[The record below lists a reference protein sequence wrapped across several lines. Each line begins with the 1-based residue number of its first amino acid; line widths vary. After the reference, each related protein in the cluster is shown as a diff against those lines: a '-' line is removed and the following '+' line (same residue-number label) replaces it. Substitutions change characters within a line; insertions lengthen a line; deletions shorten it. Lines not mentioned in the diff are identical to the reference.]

1 MCTGPLS
8 ACAILNQAAS
18 ARVNQR
24 AVIRRALRDHSAAI
38 TESDGTALG
47 AAEVR
52 LTDIAR
58 HAERARDADAMRGLE
73 GEAAQVYFAFFDYLI
88 RSQKEE
94 FRFVGRSRR
103 PPLDAVNA
111 VLTFLNTAH
120 RASIDQ
126 VTKMRRL

>member
-1 MCTGPLS
+1 
-8 ACAILNQAAS
+8 
-18 ARVNQR
+18 
-24 AVIRRALRDHSAAI
+24 
-38 TESDGTALG
+38 
-47 AAEVR
+47 
-52 LTDIAR
+52 
-58 HAERARDADAMRGLE
+58 MRGLE